1 MAICKKENQLNEKD
15 SLQDMLLLEKSLA
28 KIYVTALTEASG
40 KSVRSTLKNG
50 LTSTLNTQ
58 FSVYKTMNECGYYEP
73 APADKAVIDT
83 KKETFEKVLN
93 TLKQAK

>member
-15 SLQDMLLLEKSLA
+15 SLQDMLLLEKALA
-28 KIYVTALTEASG
+28 KIYVTALTESSG
-40 KSVRSTLKNG
+40 KSVRSALKNG

-58 FSVYKTMNECGYYEP
+58 SSVYKTMNKCGYYEP
-73 APADKAVIDT
+73 APADKSVIDN
-83 KKETFEKVLN
+83 KKETFEKVLT